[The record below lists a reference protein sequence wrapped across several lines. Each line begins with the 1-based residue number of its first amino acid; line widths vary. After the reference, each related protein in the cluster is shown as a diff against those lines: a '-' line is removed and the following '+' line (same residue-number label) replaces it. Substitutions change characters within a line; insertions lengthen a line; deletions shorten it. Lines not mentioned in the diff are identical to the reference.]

1 VTDARRGQKITT
13 KNDND
18 KIGAIDM
25 LGLDNPIH
33 ILFLLMLLLLVFGA
47 KRLPEIG
54 RSLGTGMRG
63 FKDSLVGE
71 PGRNA
76 GAQPELTQ
84 APQNGA
90 VAADHA
96 AKVTRAPESRA

>member
-1 VTDARRGQKITT
+1 
-13 KNDND
+13 
-18 KIGAIDM
+18 M

-47 KRLPEIG
+47 KRLPEMG

-63 FKDSLVGE
+63 FKDALAGE

-84 APQNGA
+84 AAQNAA
-90 VAADHA
+90 VAADQA
-96 AKVTRAPESRA
+96 ANAARAPESRA

>member
-1 VTDARRGQKITT
+1 
-13 KNDND
+13 
-18 KIGAIDM
+18 M

-63 FKDSLVGE
+63 FKDALTGE
-71 PGRNA
+71 HPH
-76 GAQPELTQ
+76 QPELAQQ
-84 APQNGA
+84 AHNGA
-90 VAADHA
+90 VTPEQAGATAQAAEP
-96 AKVTRAPESRA
+96 RQ

>member
-1 VTDARRGQKITT
+1 
-13 KNDND
+13 
-18 KIGAIDM
+18 M

-63 FKDSLVGE
+63 FKDALTGE
-71 PGRNA
+71 PGA
-76 GAQPELTQ
+76 HQPELTQ
-84 APQNGA
+84 AAQNGTLRA
-90 VAADHA
+90 DQAATPA
-96 AKVTRAPESRA
+96 GAPEPRA